1 MPFANFCVAE
11 FRPSSEKRWRR
22 AADNELK
29 AACILWGYADVQPVE
44 AGVKLD
50 LTGEA

>member
-1 MPFANFCVAE
+1 ML
-11 FRPSSEKRWRR
+11 RTWSEKRWRR
-22 AADNELK
+22 AADAELK